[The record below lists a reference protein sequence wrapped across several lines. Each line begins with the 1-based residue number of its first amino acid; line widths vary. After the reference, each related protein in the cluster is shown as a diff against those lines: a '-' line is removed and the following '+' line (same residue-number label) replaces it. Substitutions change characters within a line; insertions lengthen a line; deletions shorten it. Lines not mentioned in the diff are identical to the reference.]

1 MQFIKQTPKQ
11 VNLSRP
17 PYTCISNEVNTRGN
31 TGPTGPMGYFIGDK
45 GPTGAQGATGPQG
58 QSENY
63 PPFFTY
69 SQYYTNVIVQP
80 NSSYVVPITT
90 NLIPGQYLVLWN
102 ASITGLTEFSVTDV
116 TIQYSGFN
124 ANYTNHQQFSYDVCN
139 QVSEHSTHTFTYPG
153 TPGIT
158 LSTTVTPIQ
167 LTYMYIQ
174 FTFLGN

>member
-1 MQFIKQTPKQ
+1 MQFIKQTPRQ

-17 PYTCISNEVNTRGN
+17 PYTCISTQVNTQGN

-45 GPTGAQGATGPQG
+45 GPTGPPGATGSQG
-58 QSENY
+58 PSGY

-80 NSSYVVPITT
+80 NSSYTVPI
-90 NLIPGQYLVLWN
+90 NASLIQGQYLVLFN
-102 ASITGLTEFSVTDV
+102 ASITGLSGFSLTDV

-124 ANYTNHQQFSYDVCN
+124 ANYTNHQQFSYDLCS
-139 QVSEHSTHTFTYPG
+139 QVSEHSTHIFTYPG

-158 LSTTVTPIQ
+158 ISTTVNPIQ